1 MTFEM
6 NKLEEKWGQSGDK
19 LTCTWTENKKG
30 CNLNSRNLLISL
42 VPEVGIEPT
51 LPRGKGDFESPAST
65 SFTTPARRRLLRG
78 GHPKVK
84 KNVLTRLE
92 ILC

>member
-1 MTFEM
+1 MPNPLSILVNIGAEARNRTEM
-6 NKLEEKWGQSGDK
+6 GL
-19 LTCTWTENKKG
+19 
-30 CNLNSRNLLISL
+30 R
-42 VPEVGIEPT
+42 P
-51 LPRGKGDFESPAST
+51 GDFESPAST

-84 KNVLTRLE
+84 KNVLTSRE